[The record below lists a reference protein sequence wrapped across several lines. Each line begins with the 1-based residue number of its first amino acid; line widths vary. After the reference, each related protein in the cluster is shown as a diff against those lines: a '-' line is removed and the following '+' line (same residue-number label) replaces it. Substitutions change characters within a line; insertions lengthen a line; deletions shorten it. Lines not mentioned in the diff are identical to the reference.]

1 MAYSIKRIQSGST
14 KNIWEWDSN
23 EILLDQASQ
32 DKTFYELRISYEGT
46 LPTIYTKVDEVVQTT
61 PSLTIIEDG
70 GEEGTSVGEY
80 QIPRLQRRGK
90 RLVLKIYGGA
100 TTIVNDISIVYRIRS
115 KR

>member
-46 LPTIYTKVDEVVQTT
+46 LPTIYTKVDEVAQTT
-61 PSLTIIEDG
+61 PTLTVIETG
-70 GEEGTSVGEY
+70 V
-80 QIPRLQRRGK
+80 
-90 RLVLKIYGGA
+90 GA
-100 TTIVNDISIVYRIRS
+100 TLMWSTVDTNWYCVGVNGAVWTA
-115 KR
+115 